1 MPFTEAFIALVP
13 DADPARDR
21 TVLKTGLYTLCVVLV
36 PDETEAARVGRALV
50 GDDGV
55 QSISLCPGF
64 SNAGV
69 ALVADAVGDTI
80 AVAVSRGDPAAA
92 ALTREG
98 LEQAGWF

>member
-13 DADPARDR
+13 DARPARDR
-21 TVLKTGLYTLCVVLV
+21 TVMKTGLYTLFVVFV
-36 PDETEAARVGRALV
+36 PDEDEAAEVSRALV
-50 GDDGV
+50 SDDGV

-64 SNAGV
+64 TNTGV
-69 ALVADAVGDTI
+69 ARVADAVGDTI

-92 ALTREG
+92 ALTHQG

>member
-1 MPFTEAFIALVP
+1 MPFTEAFVALVP

-21 TVLKTGLYTLCVVLV
+21 TVLRTGLYTLYVVFA
-36 PDETEAARVGRALV
+36 PDETEAVRVSRALV
-50 GDDGV
+50 SDDGV

-64 SNAGV
+64 TNAGV
-69 ALVADAVGDTI
+69 AMVAGAVGDTI